1 MSEDHTDNLKKARA
15 GLIEQPAPS
24 TGSST
29 GRPVTRRVGALPL
42 KSAAVLPSG
51 CGGIR

>member
-1 MSEDHTDNLKKARA
+1 MSEE
-15 GLIEQPAPS
+15 IEALT
-24 TGSST
+24 TGPIHWFEHWPT
-29 GRPVTRRVGALPL
+29 GDLTRRVGALPL